1 MTIDRPGFGLALPLG
16 LGCSRL
22 GSVLGPGDDVAS
34 ALIASALDQG
44 IRFFD
49 TASVY
54 AQGDSERLLGRALGK
69 RQDCIICSKVGQ
81 QLPLPNPALIPV
93 KRLARFAAARSPV
106 ARRAVAKARARPL
119 PRDWSP
125 TFLAESVEAALKR
138 LGRDQVDVMLLHGP
152 PRSVLLDGDAV
163 NALDKARQAGKIGR
177 IGVSADDVPSALAAL
192 CDDRV
197 QVLQIPLLPQS
208 VEFEPVVA
216 QAARVGVA
224 VIAREVLGGAHA
236 ISGELRPEQFAA
248 ARIAE
253 LAARPELAMTLIGT
267 TREVH
272 LREALGRADGKGSEP
287 LALRTNPPLAKEN
300 KLAFRLA

>member
-1 MTIDRPGFGLALPLG
+1 MTIDRPGFGLTLPLG

-34 ALIASALDQG
+34 ALIASALDLG

-54 AQGDSERLLGRALGK
+54 AQGDSERLLGRVLGK
-69 RQDCIICSKVGQ
+69 RQDCIICTKVGQ
-81 QLPLPNPALIPV
+81 HFPLPNPALIPV
-93 KRLARFAAARSPV
+93 KRLARLAAARSPV
-106 ARRAVAKARARPL
+106 ARRAVAMARARPL
-119 PRDWSP
+119 PRNWSP
-125 TFLAESVEAALKR
+125 TFLADSVEAALKR
-138 LGRDQVDVMLLHGP
+138 LGRDQVDIMLLHGP
-152 PRSVLLDGDAV
+152 PCSVLLDGDAV
-163 NALDKARQAGKIGR
+163 HVLDKGRQAGKIGR

-192 CDDRV
+192 GDDRV

-208 VEFEPVVA
+208 GEFEPVIA

-224 VIAREVLGGAHA
+224 VIAREVLGGARA
-236 ISGELRPEQFAA
+236 ISGELKPEQFAA

-253 LAARPELAMTLIGT
+253 LATRPDLAVTLIGT

-272 LREALGRADGKGSEP
+272 LREALGRAVGVGREP
-287 LALRTNPPLAKEN
+287 VVTRASTMVGTNQELS
-300 KLAFRLA
+300 LRLA